1 MPEILAHPLSWSCYR
16 LFPDPGIEEFQR
28 LDPDPFL
35 PRACDMRTREP
46 PHSERVRLVCDKE
59 EDRGQGACARQN

>member
-1 MPEILAHPLSWSCYR
+1 MPELLAQPLSLSCYR

-35 PRACDMRTREP
+35 PPARDMRTREP
-46 PHSERVRLVCDKE
+46 PHSERVRLVWDKE
-59 EDRGQGACARQN
+59 EVEAR